1 MARSMKDSVI
11 ACVEEK
17 NVEVFLVFVVF
28 LFGFL
33 FNLWIFSRS
42 RLITGVDG
50 PYYLIQVRG
59 LLTSGSL
66 VYGDPPLTFYLL
78 AFFSLLTGDI
88 TSGVKIGVS
97 FFCAL
102 STIPVFF
109 FMKKVGKSRLSG
121 FIAMLLIVFSAPLI
135 RMMTDFMKNAIG
147 ICWFLF
153 FLYYLHGLAFS
164 ETAMKKNLVLAT
176 FFLLLAE
183 ITHVLDFGFAFLFL
197 MFYTV
202 IAAFFNINRRR
213 FLISAGILAL
223 ATGVSMF
230 LAATYFSSLFTDFN
244 KLFYFLHSLFSPR
257 GKESPPL
264 PPAPGHGRPHMPP
277 RPEPFVP
284 TIPFSLGIVGGWGV
298 ILLVLSFGAF
308 LSLYLWKKRDKEPFL
323 LLTVT
328 TTVGSITCFPL
339 IPNEWLGRFLLMFV
353 VPTAIILSYGLSKI
367 NELLGKI
374 SKINVSLFLITFC
387 LAFFIMQA
395 LSIAVQIR
403 PTIGYGVYLDLVN
416 MKSHIPPN
424 SVVVVPVH
432 GMYYWVQYVCEV
444 DVGQPSNDLWQS
456 YSHVLGLFPK
466 DNLPP
471 SLSNR
476 TLFVGKILV
485 LVELPPP

>member
-1 MARSMKDSVI
+1 VASQINDAFIINLLAHGSSQRALESCLMEGNCALASSKKDSVI
-11 ACVEEK
+11 AYMEK
-17 NVEVFLVFVVF
+17 KNLEASLVFAVF

-230 LAATYFSSLFTDFN
+230 LAATTFFSGNSW
-244 KLFYFLHSLFSPR
+244 R
-257 GKESPPL
+257 M
-264 PPAPGHGRPHMPP
+264 GRN
-277 RPEPFVP
+277 
-284 TIPFSLGIVGGWGV
+284 S
-298 ILLVLSFGAF
+298 
-308 LSLYLWKKRDKEPFL
+308 
-323 LLTVT
+323 
-328 TTVGSITCFPL
+328 VGSVLRSISISIPL
-339 IPNEWLGRFLLMFV
+339 EKER
-353 VPTAIILSYGLSKI
+353 
-367 NELLGKI
+367 
-374 SKINVSLFLITFC
+374 
-387 LAFFIMQA
+387 
-395 LSIAVQIR
+395 
-403 PTIGYGVYLDLVN
+403 
-416 MKSHIPPN
+416 
-424 SVVVVPVH
+424 
-432 GMYYWVQYVCEV
+432 
-444 DVGQPSNDLWQS
+444 
-456 YSHVLGLFPK
+456 
-466 DNLPP
+466 
-471 SLSNR
+471 
-476 TLFVGKILV
+476 
-485 LVELPPP
+485 